1 MGPSK
6 EFKQV
11 THLPGWPPLS
21 EQGQSNGTDASN
33 LSRTTARW
41 QPNNKFFWVASRSF
55 SSFKK
60 KKKGSISMWAVSSIP
75 LGCFFLDYLM
85 SIKQLI
91 IITNHPLLQR
101 AILSFLIFQRDEL
114 LRPSFLQEI
123 FDHIE
128 ERRLHR
134 WCVQVQTHQVPSNWL
149 VNQQLNAQPKSRVRC

>member
-60 KKKGSISMWAVSSIP
+60 KKKGLDIYVGSFINSFGLLFSRLFNVNKAINYNNKSSITTTRNFVFP
-75 LGCFFLDYLM
+75 NF
-85 SIKQLI
+85 SAWWTTSPQLLTRNI
-91 IITNHPLLQR
+91 WPHWR
-101 AILSFLIFQRDEL
+101 APPTPVMC
-114 LRPSFLQEI
+114 PSADSSSAI
-123 FDHIE
+123 
-128 ERRLHR
+128 
-134 WCVQVQTHQVPSNWL
+134 
-149 VNQQLNAQPKSRVRC
+149 QLACKPTT